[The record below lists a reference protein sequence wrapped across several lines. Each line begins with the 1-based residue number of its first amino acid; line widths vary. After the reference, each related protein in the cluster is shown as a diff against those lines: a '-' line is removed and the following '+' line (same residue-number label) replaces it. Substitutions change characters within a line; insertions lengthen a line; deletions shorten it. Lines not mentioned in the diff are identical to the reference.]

1 MNDAPIIIR
10 QARAEDARALL
21 DIYTPYV
28 LGTAIT
34 FEYEPPTEEEF
45 LSRIEHISARFPYL
59 VAQRGDELLGY
70 AYAKPF
76 HERPAFSWTAESSI
90 YLRPD
95 ATGLGL
101 GRRLY
106 EELEALLEKQ
116 GIVQLVALVAATENE
131 DEYLSNNSSEF
142 HRHMGFEE
150 FGRLSRCGCKF
161 SRWYDMLWLVKQLN
175 AYSQPQPP
183 VISVHRL

>member
-1 MNDAPIIIR
+1 MKDKPIIIR
-10 QARAEDARALL
+10 QAVLEDARALL

-28 LGTAIT
+28 LNTAVT

-45 LSRIEHISARFPYL
+45 RSRIEHITARFPYL

-90 YLRPD
+90 YLRSD
-95 ATGLGL
+95 AIGLGL

-106 EELEALLEKQ
+106 GELEALLKKQ

-131 DEYLSNNSSEF
+131 DEYLSNHSSAF

-161 SRWYDMLWLVKQLN
+161 SRWYDMLWLVKTLN
-175 AYSQPQPP
+175 PHSQPQSA
-183 VISVHRL
+183 VRSVHEV